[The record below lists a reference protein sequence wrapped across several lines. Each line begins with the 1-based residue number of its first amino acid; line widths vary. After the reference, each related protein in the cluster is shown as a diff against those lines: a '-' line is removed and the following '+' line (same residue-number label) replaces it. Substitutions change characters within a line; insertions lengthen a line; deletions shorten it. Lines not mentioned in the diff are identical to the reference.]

1 VRALSHEQP
10 FLGLEITD
18 QSTPYTEV
26 AAREGN
32 VLVIGHEAHG
42 IPKPILDMCQE
53 AMHLPMYGVNTS
65 MNVAMAAGIAVYD
78 QIRKLKKGG
87 G

>member
-1 VRALSHEQP
+1 
-10 FLGLEITD
+10 
-18 QSTPYTEV
+18 
-26 AAREGN
+26 